1 MGSLASSPA
10 LPPCPDSPNC
20 VSTEARDPTH
30 EIEPIPFT
38 GPAEEIARRLVAAIE
53 EMGGR
58 VVDGPGGGRIHAEFS
73 SRLLGFVDDVD
84 LVVDGDGRV
93 VRFRSASRTGYWDL
107 GVNRR
112 RMETLRRKLRGR

>member
-1 MGSLASSPA
+1 MPEKTA
-10 LPPCPDSPNC
+10 LSPCPDSPNC

-30 EIEPIPFT
+30 KIEPIPFT
-38 GPAEEIARRLVAAIE
+38 GPAEEIARRLVAVIG

-58 VVDGPGGGRIHAEFS
+58 VVDGPAGGRVHAEFS
-73 SRLLGFVDDVD
+73 SRLFGFVDDVD
-84 LVVDGDGRV
+84 LLVDASARV
-93 VRFRSASRTGYWDL
+93 IRFRSASRSGYWDL

>member
-1 MGSLASSPA
+1 MTGRTD

-30 EIEPIPFT
+30 KIKPIRFDVSPQE
-38 GPAEEIARRLVAAIE
+38 AARRLAAVIE

-58 VVDGPGGGRIHAEFS
+58 VVTGPDGGRIHAEFKS
-73 SRLLGFVDDVD
+73 AIFGFVDDVD
-84 LVVDGDGRV
+84 LVVDGDDRV
-93 VRFRSASRTGYWDL
+93 IRFRSASRTGYWDL

-112 RMETLRRKLRGR
+112 RMETIRRKLRGR